1 MPKIINKHAMGL
13 DVTED
18 ELRLYLLCSNPDR
31 IDMDKVRS
39 LTPTKGPAKRSKPSK
54 TAAKPAPPSDDDF
67 DFTRAVRQYRGDAK
81 RSGSEGKDRPP
92 RLSDRMKKAKAPKVP
107 AAVPASDSSSESDAA
122 EAVRHEVQKR
132 MTAIE
137 WQQLHAEISAL
148 IRATG
153 SSIKPPKAGT
163 PITDMRRIKD
173 YLAKEHDIPQS
184 VEATLN
190 FFINLA
196 PMIEKFVT
204 SNLPFV
210 KLQGW
215 ASVLQAARN
224 FLRGPLESI
233 YRTQMMSFGYTMSPM
248 ATIAIILGGS
258 VVVTW
263 VANQCGA
270 NPGAMASSALNNFGG
285 VLGLTSRPPPEQRP
299 SAANVTAQPFSSSAS
314 SSASSAAAPSRAP
327 PPPPSFAPQAFSAPS
342 AFGSTPSASPSQ
354 GPSRPTLEPPPF

>member
-1 MPKIINKHAMGL
+1 MGL

-18 ELRLYLLCSNPDR
+18 ELRLYLLCANPDR
-31 IDMDKVRS
+31 IDMDKVRA
-39 LTPTKGPAKRSKPSK
+39 LTPTKGPAKRDKRDKAQASKPDV
-54 TAAKPAPPSDDDF
+54 PSEDDF

-81 RSGSEGKDRPP
+81 FTGDATKEEPSAARPP
-92 RLSDRMKKAKAPKVP
+92 RLSERMKKAKP
-107 AAVPASDSSSESDAA
+107 AVASSGSSSEEDAA
-122 EAVRHEVQKR
+122 EHVRHEVQKR

-153 SSIKPPKAGT
+153 SAIKPPKAGT
-163 PITDMRRIKD
+163 PISDMRRIKD

-196 PMIEKFVT
+196 PMIEQFVT
-204 SNLPFV
+204 TNLPFV

-215 ASVLQAARN
+215 AAVLQAARN

-233 YRTQMMSFGYTMSPM
+233 YRTQMVSFGYSMSPM
-248 ATIAIILGGS
+248 ATIAVILGGS

-270 NPGAMASSALNNFGG
+270 NPGAMASTALNNFGG

-299 SAANVTAQPFSSSAS
+299 SAANVTATQY
-314 SSASSAAAPSRAP
+314 APPKP
-327 PPPPSFAPQAFSAPS
+327 PPPPAFQ
-342 AFGSTPSASPSQ
+342 PSQ

>member
-1 MPKIINKHAMGL
+1 MGL

-18 ELRLYLLCSNPDR
+18 ELRLYLLCANPDR
-31 IDMDKVRS
+31 INMDKVRA
-39 LTPTKGPAKRSKPSK
+39 LTPTKGPAQRSKP
-54 TAAKPAPPSDDDF
+54 KPEKHKPTPPSDDDF
-67 DFTRAVRQYRGDAK
+67 DFTRAVRQYRGDAPSK
-81 RSGSEGKDRPP
+81 KSGEEAPGRPP
-92 RLSDRMKKAKAPKVP
+92 RLSDRMKKAAKAPRAP
-107 AAVPASDSSSESDAA
+107 APPSSGSSSESDAA

-153 SSIKPPKAGT
+153 SPIKPPKAGT

-204 SNLPFV
+204 SNLPFL

-215 ASVLQAARN
+215 AAVLQAARN

-233 YRTQMMSFGYTMSPM
+233 YRTQMMSFGYAMSPM
-248 ATIAIILGGS
+248 TTIAVILGGS
-258 VVVTW
+258 VVVTL

-285 VLGLTSRPPPEQRP
+285 VVGLTSRPPPEQRP
-299 SAANVTAQPFSSSAS
+299 TAANITAQPFSTSAS
-314 SSASSAAAPSRAP
+314 SGSSAAPSRAP
-327 PPPPSFAPQAFSAPS
+327 PPPPQAFGSAPAPS
-342 AFGSTPSASPSQ
+342 A
-354 GPSRPTLEPPPF
+354 SRPTLEPPPF

>member
-1 MPKIINKHAMGL
+1 MGL

-54 TAAKPAPPSDDDF
+54 TATKPAPPSDDDF

-92 RLSDRMKKAKAPKVP
+92 RLSDRMKRAKTPKVP
-107 AAVPASDSSSESDAA
+107 PAASDSSSESDAA

-248 ATIAIILGGS
+248 ATIAVILGGS

-299 SAANVTAQPFSSSAS
+299 TAANVTSFSSSSAS
-314 SSASSAAAPSRAP
+314 SSASSAPAPSRAP
-327 PPPPSFAPQAFSAPS
+327 PPPPSFSA
-342 AFGSTPSASPSQ
+342 PSQ